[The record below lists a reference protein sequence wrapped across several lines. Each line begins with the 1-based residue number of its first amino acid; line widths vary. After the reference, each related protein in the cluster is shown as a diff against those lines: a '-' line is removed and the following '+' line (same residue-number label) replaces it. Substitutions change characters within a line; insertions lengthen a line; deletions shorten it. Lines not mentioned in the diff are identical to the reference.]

1 MIIVL
6 EKCLAKIKKIQT
18 RRKVPFIVFAY
29 LECLLG
35 KINTCQNDAKKYFT
49 EKKTEHTLY
58 GYSLVTWLHVVH
70 LINQKTNGFITE
82 EKTVWKCFVK
92 I

>member
-1 MIIVL
+1 MPD
-6 EKCLAKIKKIQT
+6 EDKKILKYNPGEKSL
-18 RRKVPFIVFAY
+18 KVPFIVYAY
-29 LECLLG
+29 LECLVG
-35 KINTCQNDAKKYFT
+35 KINTCQNDAKKSFT
-49 EKKTEHTLY
+49 EKKL
-58 GYSLVTWLHVVH
+58 SIRFMVTHWLHVVH